1 MRRTQIGGTNRGFTL
16 IELLVVVS
24 IIALLISI
32 LLPSLKK
39 ARIQA
44 KNTKCAA
51 QLHDIGVS
59 LMSYNLTYLRF
70 PHQDSLGDATRA
82 EDREAPGFWGYS
94 VHKVIAENIG
104 GMRLNEEG
112 DARTRAH
119 PVFYCPFI
127 KESEI
132 WAVNRLSGRWP
143 DGTPADPEDSSPMP
157 TEDAYIHIGYS
168 YFAALQD
175 YANNPAK
182 REETLPL
189 PPTLSED
196 DKNWVRKKRASYCK
210 YEPDSTRVL
219 MADVV
224 MLWNGGT
231 PRQWRIN
238 HGAGWGAPFG
248 GTSSQFRPPNLTGA
262 NELFGDAHVEWKGP
276 AHFRELLRAGIGSS
290 GYSNAARAAT
300 LYRGGDL
307 TWW

>member
-1 MRRTQIGGTNRGFTL
+1 MRRTHARSSHPAFTL

-39 ARIQA
+39 ARTQA

-59 LMSYNLTYLRF
+59 LMSYNYTYTRF
-70 PHQDSLGDATRA
+70 PHQNSLGDAPRS
-82 EDREAPGFWGYS
+82 EDREAPGFWSYT
-94 VHKVIAENIG
+94 VHKEIAENMG
-104 GMRLNEEG
+104 GMRLSADGET
-112 DARTRAH
+112 RTRAH

-132 WAVNRLSGRWP
+132 YSVNQLSGRWP
-143 DGTPADPEDSSPMP
+143 DGSAANPGDPSPMP
-157 TEDAYIHIGYS
+157 TEDAYIHIGYF
-168 YFAALQD
+168 YAGALQD
-175 YANNPAK
+175 YANDPDKSTLFPPGIDDAERNRIKEK
-182 REETLPL
+182 RRLY
-189 PPTLSED
+189 
-196 DKNWVRKKRASYCK
+196 VK

-219 MADVV
+219 MADMV

-248 GTSSQFRPPNLTGA
+248 ATSSSFRPPNVKGA
-262 NELFGDAHVEWKGP
+262 NELFGDAHVDWKGP
-276 AHFRELLRAGIGSS
+276 AHFRELTQVGMGSA
-290 GYSNAARAAT
+290 GYSAAARGAT
-300 LYRGGDL
+300 FHRSGDM